1 MYYSRG
7 LEVRVRRLLDFIT
20 SLSPQV
26 ELKESDRS
34 LLEIFKQ
41 LQGDVAELGE
51 LCTERQRRLYSSS
64 SLNRYSTDSV
74 PTFDHLG
81 TRQNLVT
88 EDAVFES
95 YQELEST
102 LTSSKEP
109 SPSLEL
115 ADDNVFH
122 RKPSC
127 STHGSDSGVTDSPPS
142 PATRP
147 LKGGQTKI
155 SHSPTNISRNSSVD
169 SGIQFAS
176 ESDVNRT
183 DTETD
188 PSKVE
193 DGGGLGSLADD
204 IFSMLGTSSWLS
216 SSS

>member
-1 MYYSRG
+1 M
-7 LEVRVRRLLDFIT
+7 
-20 SLSPQV
+20 

-51 LCTERQRRLYSSS
+51 LYTERHRRLYSSS

-95 YQELEST
+95 CQELEST

-142 PATRP
+142 PAARP
-147 LKGGQTKI
+147 LKGDQTKI

-176 ESDVNRT
+176 ESDVNSGRT

-188 PSKVE
+188 HSKVE
-193 DGGGLGSLADD
+193 EGGGGLGSLADD
-204 IFSMLGTSSWLS
+204 IFSMLGTSNWLS